1 MDKKLTKSELSS
13 PFLLTKNK
21 EKTWAFYL
29 IHNFGHPISTAF
41 EVIANLL
48 KEKNK
53 RLSLPLKRTIPF
65 ATYNYFFC
73 IYCTIYKCS
82 SFGIGTFFINSRIYT
97 YN

>member
-1 MDKKLTKSELSS
+1 MGKKLTKSELSS
-13 PFLLTKNK
+13 AFLLTKNK

-53 RLSLPLKRTIPF
+53 RLSLPLKERFLLLHIIISF
-65 ATYNYFFC
+65 AYIVLFTNVPLLE
-73 IYCTIYKCS
+73 
-82 SFGIGTFFINSRIYT
+82 
-97 YN
+97 